1 MNPMTS
7 SRPYLIRA
15 IYEWLSDN
23 QLTPHLAVDAT
34 QPRVD
39 VPGEHVKD
47 GQIVLNVS
55 QEAVRDLHI
64 DGVAVTFSARFS
76 GKVHHIYVPVLA
88 VLAVYAAENG
98 RGMVFSEDE
107 PSDDEPPGDSG
118 KGGDSHRGSH
128 LRVLK

>member
-1 MNPMTS
+1 MTS

-23 QLTPHLAVDAT
+23 QLTPHFAVDAT

-39 VPGEHVKD
+39 VPKEHIKD

-55 QEAVRDLHI
+55 KEAVRDLHI
-64 DGVAVTFSARFS
+64 DNTAVTFSARFS
-76 GKVHHIYVPVLA
+76 GKVCHLYVPVLA

-98 RGMVFSEDE
+98 RGMVFSDDE
-107 PSDDEPPGDSG
+107 PSDDEPPSGEDDDG
-118 KGGDSHRGSH
+118 KGGDSGRGSH